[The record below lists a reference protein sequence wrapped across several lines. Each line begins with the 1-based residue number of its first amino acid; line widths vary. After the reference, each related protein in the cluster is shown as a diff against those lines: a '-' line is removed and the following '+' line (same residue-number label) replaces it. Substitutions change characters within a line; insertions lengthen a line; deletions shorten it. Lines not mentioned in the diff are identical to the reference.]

1 MGRCM
6 AVSWLSKGVNVIN
19 LTAGDVQRILRD
31 ETFQEIIRRVRQQQI
46 DIFVNSHRAEIEA
59 LKDAKYML
67 EAINRIEQ
75 ALQSVVSDEAIKKKR
90 ENLK

>member
-1 MGRCM
+1 M
-6 AVSWLSKGVNVIN
+6 IN
-19 LTAGDVQRILRD
+19 LTAADVQRLTRD
-31 ETFQEIIRRVRQQQI
+31 ETFQEAMRRVRQQQI
-46 DIFVNSHRAEIEA
+46 DIFVNSSRFDADT

-90 ENLK
+90 ETLK

>member
-1 MGRCM
+1 
-6 AVSWLSKGVNVIN
+6 VIN

-46 DIFVNSHRAEIEA
+46 DIFVNCHRAEDEA

-67 EAINRIEQ
+67 EAISRIEQ
-75 ALQSVVSDEAIKKKR
+75 ALQSVVADEAIKKKR
-90 ENLK
+90 EKLK